1 MGELNAGGASSVKEV
16 RYDTWSP
23 YLSTELLL
31 GKNGC
36 SEISWMNIGVSE
48 ETNQDQQCRDDYD
61 ETFVPVARM
70 EAIRFLISF
79 ATYMVFKLFQ
89 MNIKSGFSEWL
100 CERGG
105 LC

>member
-48 ETNQDQQCRDDYD
+48 ETNQD
-61 ETFVPVARM
+61 
-70 EAIRFLISF
+70 
-79 ATYMVFKLFQ
+79 
-89 MNIKSGFSEWL
+89 
-100 CERGG
+100 
-105 LC
+105 